1 MIGSYISDNVILIIM
16 AAFFIPAIIV
26 FLYKFRKKTD
36 RVLVLS
42 EALITGLIA
51 QLVVLFGILM
61 INPLPDKVA
70 NRIESQLM
78 DNRMELRK
86 RVSKDESVIY
96 IINDKDLK
104 YLSNKEMLHIKG
116 MIEDDVQYLFKNG
129 YQIKTSNNGVWVF
142 AK

>member
-104 YLSNKEMLHIKG
+104 YLSNKEMLHIKD

-142 AK
+142 TK

>member
-26 FLYKFRKKTD
+26 FLYTFRKKTD

>member
-51 QLVVLFGILM
+51 QLVVLFGI
-61 INPLPDKVA
+61 DKPIA
-70 NRIESQLM
+70 R
-78 DNRMELRK
+78 
-86 RVSKDESVIY
+86 
-96 IINDKDLK
+96 
-104 YLSNKEMLHIKG
+104 
-116 MIEDDVQYLFKNG
+116 
-129 YQIKTSNNGVWVF
+129 
-142 AK
+142 

>member
-116 MIEDDVQYLFKNG
+116 LIEDDVQYLFKNG

-142 AK
+142 TK

>member
-116 MIEDDVQYLFKNG
+116 MIEDDVQYIFKNG

>member
-1 MIGSYISDNVILIIM
+1 M

>member
-1 MIGSYISDNVILIIM
+1 M

-70 NRIESQLM
+70 NRIERQLM
-78 DNRMELRK
+78 DNRMELRN

>member
-142 AK
+142 TK